1 MTQGIYRICIAGSVS
16 LCCLI
21 TNRTTLAQN
30 VPKAA
35 LPLNPIT
42 IASAFEVNS
51 EIFATQARE
60 TNNIAVPIK
69 PQLQPG
75 QSLTFGG
82 SVELESDGMKAS
94 SHQVKVK
101 EKPNAASARLA
112 AKGGKGPR
120 KR

>member
-1 MTQGIYRICIAGSVS
+1 M
-16 LCCLI
+16 
-21 TNRTTLAQN
+21 
-30 VPKAA
+30 PKAA

-75 QSLTFGG
+75 QSLAFGG
-82 SVELESDGMKAS
+82 SDMELESDGMKAL
-94 SHQVKVK
+94 SHQVKLK